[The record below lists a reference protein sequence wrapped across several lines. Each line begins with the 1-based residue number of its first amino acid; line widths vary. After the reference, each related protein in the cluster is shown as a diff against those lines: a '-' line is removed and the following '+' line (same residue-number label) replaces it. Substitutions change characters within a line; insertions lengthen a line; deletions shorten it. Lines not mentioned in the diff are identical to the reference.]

1 MLSNNAKKKTKRA
14 CPFRECGS
22 KKAAFFQ
29 NAEQYMPQ
37 HPQKLDLRKQNPVYI
52 PATANFLRLSLIRKK
67 TAFMSAKGEFQEKR
81 GAGMSALL
89 TFRLP
94 LCKTSSLPLR
104 LRVPSGKIRR
114 TAKPIFAKPHSFCA
128 FTLPAPRHTIMTK
141 RFRLNIFHT
150 PADIFEYHRRP

>member
-1 MLSNNAKKKTKRA
+1 MLSNNAKKKKKNETGL
-14 CPFRECGS
+14 PLPGMPGS
-22 KKAAFFQ
+22 KKGVFFQ

-94 LCKTSSLPLR
+94 SVKHQVCHCACVFRPEKFAVPQNRFLR
-104 LRVPSGKIRR
+104 SRILSAPS
-114 TAKPIFAKPHSFCA
+114 
-128 FTLPAPRHTIMTK
+128 
-141 RFRLNIFHT
+141 RFR
-150 PADIFEYHRRP
+150 RRVIR